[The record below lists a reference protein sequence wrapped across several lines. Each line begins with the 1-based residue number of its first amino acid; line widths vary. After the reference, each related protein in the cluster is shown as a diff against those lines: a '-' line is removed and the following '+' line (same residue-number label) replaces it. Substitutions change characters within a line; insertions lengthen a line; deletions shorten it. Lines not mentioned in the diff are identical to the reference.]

1 MLFFNRILKFKPGAF
16 GKLSDKRKSPRYAVG
31 PNFPL
36 RAAITL
42 GGADTRGK
50 PTQSTGRDW
59 AGRLANLSRSGASIE
74 LHPAALTTAG
84 EKSILKLSLGNVK
97 LEIPCRVVHFRVYSN
112 YATCGVELTHD
123 GGTVEKAY
131 LQLLEA
137 VAIGASFAPAAA
149 AAFKRAPSGMVVEQ
163 FRSEDKAQL
172 YAWREATSK
181 KIESFE
187 MTMGEYC
194 VRGDAKSPQL
204 EVYAR
209 KTPPSGKTALSDSTY
224 TLSAGVSEEVVQ
236 LFRWVIPN
244 VSKAVPSDLR
254 MFIHRFAT

>member
-1 MLFFNRILKFKPGAF
+1 MLFFKRILNFKPGAL

-42 GGADTRGK
+42 SGGGNKAN
-50 PTQSTGRDW
+50 QSAGRDW
-59 AGRLANLSRSGASIE
+59 AGRLANISRNGVNIE
-74 LHPAALTTAG
+74 LHPAALTSPG
-84 EKSILKLSLGNVK
+84 EKSTLKLALANVK
-97 LEIPCRVVHFRVYSN
+97 LDVPCRVVHFRVYSN
-112 YATCGVELTHD
+112 YATCGLELTLD
-123 GGTVEKAY
+123 GGKMEKAY

-137 VAIGASFAPAAA
+137 IAIGASFAPATA
-149 AAFKRAPSGMVVEQ
+149 AAFKRAPSGMVAEQ

-172 YAWREATSK
+172 FAWRDANSK
-181 KIESFE
+181 KIDSFE
-187 MTMGEYC
+187 MVMGEYC

-204 EVYAR
+204 EAYAR
-209 KTPPSGKTALSDSTY
+209 KSPPSGKTALSDSTY
-224 TLSAGVSEEVVQ
+224 SLSPSVSEEVVQ

>member
-1 MLFFNRILKFKPGAF
+1 MFFKRILNFKPGSF

-36 RAAITL
+36 RAAVTL
-42 GGADTRGK
+42 SGDTK
-50 PTQSTGRDW
+50 SKTPQSAGRDW
-59 AGRLANLSRSGASIE
+59 AGRLANLSRSGASVE
-74 LHPAALTTAG
+74 LHPAALAAPG
-84 EKSILKLSLGNVK
+84 ENSTLKLSLGKVK
-97 LEIPCRVVHFRVYSN
+97 LEVPCRVVHFRVYSN
-112 YATCGVELTHD
+112 YATCGLELTLD
-123 GGTVEKAY
+123 GAEKEKAY

-137 VAIGASFAPAAA
+137 VAIGASFEPAPP
-149 AAFKRAPSGMVVEQ
+149 AAFKRAPSGMAMEQ

-172 YAWREATSK
+172 FAWRDATSR

-187 MTMGEYC
+187 MLMGEYC

-224 TLSAGVSEEVVQ
+224 SLSPGVSEEVVQ

-244 VSKAVPSDLR
+244 VAKAVPSDLR
-254 MFIHRFAT
+254 MFIHRFAG